1 MSQLGQPRRSDR
13 TARTS
18 DLRRKADNFESPPA
32 CPKGAIAE
40 IALSFAH
47 VPGAGE
53 PRAMSFRGVTSM
65 GNDANGTAERR
76 IGLLKDG
83 TIGRIALGPQ

>member
-1 MSQLGQPRRSDR
+1 
-13 TARTS
+13 
-18 DLRRKADNFESPPA
+18 
-32 CPKGAIAE
+32 
-40 IALSFAH
+40 
-47 VPGAGE
+47 
-53 PRAMSFRGVTSM
+53 MSFRGVTSM